1 VADDTLEKL
10 FIIVDEKGRWD
21 SNETLKFKFTQ
32 SFMGKVT
39 PVPRDLIPRMFF

>member
-32 SFMGKVT
+32 SYCIWEKEHLYRG
-39 PVPRDLIPRMFF
+39 I